1 MSATNVA
8 PESRRLEE
16 WEVELA
22 EVRAMTE
29 REMENLVTEDDTPVD
44 NILSEKQQRLL
55 TEPLYSA
62 WAGPD
67 KCAPEHRGFLALA
80 NVGLFYALRQPPLVP
95 DVMLALDIPGLG
107 PDLSQK
113 GNRSYFVW
121 VQDGKSPAV
130 VVEIVSNQE
139 GGEDGEKLRKYE
151 AIGIPYYV
159 IFDPWRLLSDRMLR
173 IYQFAGASQGYI
185 EQVGGL
191 LDAVGLGLTLWQ
203 GEYEGTET
211 LWLRWTDREGR
222 LIPTGAEWARQ
233 ELQRAEESA
242 RQADQERQRAD
253 QERQRATEAEQRAE
267 RLAARLRELGIEPN
281 E

>member
-1 MSATNVA
+1 MSATSVVS
-8 PESRRLEE
+8 ESRRSEE
-16 WEVELA
+16 WEAELA

-62 WAGPD
+62 WAGPE

-80 NVGLFYALRQPPLVP
+80 NIGLFYALRQPPLVP

-121 VQDGKSPAV
+121 VQDGKQPAV

-139 GGEDGEKLRKYE
+139 GDEDGDKLRKYE

-191 LDAVGLGLTLWQ
+191 LDAVGLGLSLWQ

-222 LIPTGAEWARQ
+222 LIPTGAELARREQ
-233 ELQRAEESA
+233 QRATEAEQ
-242 RQADQERQRAD
+242 QAE